1 MTEDA
6 LVELAHNTLAAA
18 MRARRWPYHLQN
30 AEGWQL
36 GEQNNANREEDWE
49 VRLRAAEFVLQRR
62 YSFAP
67 QASGGPN
74 ESGGE
79 MKQVVEVCEE

>member
-36 GEQNNANREEDWE
+36 GEQNIADREEDWE
-49 VRLRAAEFVLQRR
+49 VRLRAAEFILQRR
-62 YSFAP
+62 YAFAP
-67 QASGGPN
+67 QASDRPN

-79 MKQVVEVCEE
+79 MNQAVEVREE